1 MSTRKTQLLQLLA
14 EEPTDA
20 FLRYGLAKE
29 LQAEGDI
36 AGAIAQ
42 LDQVI
47 NDNPEYVPAFLQV
60 GQLLIQA
67 ERLDEARDR
76 LRMGMQTAFKQA
88 DHHAYQEMEGILGS
102 IS

>member
-1 MSTRKTQLLQLLA
+1 MMNQRKAQLLQLLS

-36 AGAIAQ
+36 PGAIVQ

-47 NDNPEYVPAFLQV
+47 SDNPEYVPAFLQV

-67 ERLDEARDR
+67 ERFEDARER

-88 DHHAYQEMEGILGS
+88 DHHAYQEMEGILAS
-102 IS
+102 I

>member
-1 MSTRKTQLLQLLA
+1 MSTRKEQLLKLLA
-14 EEPTDA
+14 AEPTDA

-29 LQAEGDI
+29 LEAEGDRD
-36 AGAIAQ
+36 GAILQ
-42 LDQVI
+42 LEQVLRE
-47 NDNPEYVPAFLQV
+47 NPEYVPAFLQV